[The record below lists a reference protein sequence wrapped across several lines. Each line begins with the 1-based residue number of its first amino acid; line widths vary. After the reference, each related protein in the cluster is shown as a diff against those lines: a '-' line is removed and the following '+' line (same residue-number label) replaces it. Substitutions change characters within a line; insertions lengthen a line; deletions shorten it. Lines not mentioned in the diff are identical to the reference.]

1 MPTLSDYATRKKRD
15 EARAT
20 KRKHDTEKV
29 GRKCG
34 NHIARW
40 IARSKVC
47 AHGHGPS
54 CAQCAAW
61 VPPNNKR
68 VCNHGKGP
76 DCAAC
81 KTRQKDGEADRKEE
95 RAPEEIVYLV

>member
-1 MPTLSDYATRKKRD
+1 MPNLSDYATRKKRD

-20 KRKHDTEKV
+20 KRKHDTDKV

-34 NHIARW
+34 NHIAKWVTR
-40 IARSKVC
+40 RVC

-61 VPPNNKR
+61 VPPSNKR

-81 KTRQKDGEADRKEE
+81 KMRQKDGEGA
-95 RAPEEIVYLV
+95 RAPKDIAHTDT